1 MSSFQPLKVSF
12 LIKRIS
18 WFIGDET
25 HDVNNDPSLARETQ
39 ARAGFA
45 PNSPEPAWTATETL

>member
-1 MSSFQPLKVSF
+1 MVH
-12 LIKRIS
+12 
-18 WFIGDET
+18 WDET

-45 PNSPEPAWTATETL
+45 PNSPELT